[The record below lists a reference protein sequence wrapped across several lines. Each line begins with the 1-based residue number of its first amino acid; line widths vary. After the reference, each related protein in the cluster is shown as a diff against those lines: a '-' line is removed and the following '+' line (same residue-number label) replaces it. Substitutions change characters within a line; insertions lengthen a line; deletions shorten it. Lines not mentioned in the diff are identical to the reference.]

1 MTGMDDPLLVAALV
15 TEVLGWVGG
24 SVGVLLFLAG
34 VLLGGALSR
43 WATADGVIVEV
54 DGHDAEEHGPML
66 RWLDE
71 DGEIRDDHDPHGL
84 HRGLEPGDAVTVHYR
99 PARPERG
106 RLEHPRRMWRPL
118 RTLGL
123 VVLGFGVLS
132 SIVSF
137 ALGLVG

>member
-24 SVGVLLFLAG
+24 AIGVLLLLTG

-43 WATADGVIVEV
+43 WATADGVVIEAE
-54 DGHDAEEHGPML
+54 GHDAEAHGPML

-71 DGEIRDDHDPHGL
+71 DGEIRDDHDPHGA
-84 HRGLEPGDAVTVHYR
+84 HGSLEPGDAVTVHYR

-106 RLEHPRRMWRPL
+106 RLEHPRVLWRPM
-118 RTLGL
+118 RRLGV
-123 VVLGFGVLS
+123 VVLLFGVLS

-137 ALGLVG
+137 ALGLG